1 MTAASSASRMAARS
15 VVVMTTIASR
25 AAVTASRVRTITT
38 RTAISGAV
46 CQLYRDTVSTNFH
59 SISLTN
65 GLLGILLLVKG
76 HESKTG
82 RITSNPDV
90 TDITELNKAVSEV
103 LLLQTSSVANIDLG
117 STHSLI

>member
-1 MTAASSASRMAARS
+1 MVQTVARNYGAA
-15 VVVMTTIASR
+15 
-25 AAVTASRVRTITT
+25 
-38 RTAISGAV
+38 

-103 LLLQTSSVANIDLG
+103 LLLQTSSVANIDPIGYLE
-117 STHSLI
+117 TIHPTWFHSFSDLERL